1 MKKLL
6 PLPLLLFALFLTAA
20 VQAQTKKVGTKNQN
34 TVEVPPPPQED
45 RTGATKIDALP
56 TIEFDSTAAPNDEL
70 TRELKKMLQ
79 LTDAVNL
86 GLSTA
91 ENMLQQQ
98 KRAADNDEMNQ
109 FFTVFLKELK
119 SPRVYSLFE
128 NIFVK
133 IYRKHYTLAEVKQ
146 LNQFYATPLGK
157 KTIQVTP
164 ATSVE
169 SQEQC
174 GKLGQMLAMEVF
186 QQMQE

>member
-1 MKKLL
+1 MA
-6 PLPLLLFALFLTAA
+6 LLLTVT
-20 VQAQTKKVGTKNQN
+20 VQAQTQRVGSKKQSTGDVAPPE
-34 TVEVPPPPQED
+34 VEALK
-45 RTGATKIDALP
+45 ATKIDALP
-56 TIEFDSTAAPNDEL
+56 SVQFDSSMAPNDEL

-79 LTDAVNL
+79 LTDAVNI

-91 ENMLQQQ
+91 ENMLLQQ
-98 KRAADNDEMNQ
+98 KKAAENNEMNT
-109 FFTVFLKELK
+109 FFTAFLKELK

-164 ATSVE
+164 ATLME

-186 QQMQE
+186 QQMQD

>member
-6 PLPLLLFALFLTAA
+6 PLPVLLLALLLTVT
-20 VQAQTKKVGTKNQN
+20 VQAQTKKAGSKRGAEEAAPSK
-34 TVEVPPPPQED
+34 VEVVE
-45 RTGATKIDALP
+45 ATKIDALP
-56 TIEFDSTAAPNDEL
+56 SVQFDSSLAPNDEL

-79 LTDAVNL
+79 LTDAVNI
-86 GLSTA
+86 GLANA
-91 ENMLQQQ
+91 ENMLLQQQ
-98 KRAADNDEMNQ
+98 KASGNEEMNA

-133 IYRKHYTLAEVKQ
+133 IYRKHYTLAEAKQ

-164 ATSVE
+164 ATLME

-186 QQMQE
+186 QQMQD